1 VLRPFVLHVELRSS
15 FNHIQFVSFSILC
28 SVLPTLAIA
37 GVIIM
42 TTQLLSLGLKKIR
55 QPRVIAEV
63 IGGIFLGQFLFC
75 FF

>member
-1 VLRPFVLHVELRSS
+1 MELRSS

-28 SVLPTLAIA
+28 SVLPTLAIV

-42 TTQLLSLGLKKIR
+42 TAQLLSLGLKMIR
-55 QPRVIAEV
+55 QSRVVDQEV
-63 IGGIFLGQFLFC
+63 IGDIFLGQFFFC